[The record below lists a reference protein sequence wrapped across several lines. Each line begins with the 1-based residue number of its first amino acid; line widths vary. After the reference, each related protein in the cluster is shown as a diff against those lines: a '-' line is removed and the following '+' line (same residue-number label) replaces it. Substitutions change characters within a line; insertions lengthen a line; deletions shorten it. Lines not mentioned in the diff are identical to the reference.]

1 MSPAMTLERFAVI
14 VDAYG
19 AEPRRWPA
27 AERESASALAAS
39 DPEAAALLAEA
50 RALDAGLDALPLPAA
65 ATAGQ
70 RRTAMPA
77 PELPSRWQ
85 EFLGLLGGWKLAVP
99 AMAMALVAGLDVGM
113 RASRSDWAAVAVPE
127 TASAG
132 SSPLAATGFAESLI
146 LDLESRKP

>member
-1 MSPAMTLERFAVI
+1 MNPAMSLERLAVI

-27 AERESASALAAS
+27 AEREAALALVAGNT
-39 DPEAAALLAEA
+39 AAEALLAEA
-50 RALDAGLDALPLPAA
+50 RMLDASLDALPLPAA
-65 ATAGQ
+65 ATVA
-70 RRTAMPA
+70 RRRAAMPA
-77 PELPSRWQ
+77 PALPSRWQ

-113 RASRSDWAAVAVPE
+113 RASRSDWAAPVATDVATASSNPLAVP
-127 TASAG
+127 
-132 SSPLAATGFAESLI
+132 GFAEALI

>member
-1 MSPAMTLERFAVI
+1 MNPAMSLERLAVI

-27 AERESASALAAS
+27 AEREAALALAATA
-39 DPEAAALLAEA
+39 PEAAALLAEA
-50 RALDAGLDALPLPAA
+50 RMLDASLDALPLPAA
-65 ATAGQ
+65 ATAS
-70 RRTAMPA
+70 RRRVAMPVPA
-77 PELPSRWQ
+77 LPSRWQ

-113 RASRSDWAAVAVPE
+113 RASRSDWAAVVADAAP
-127 TASAG
+127 AS
-132 SSPLAATGFAESLI
+132 SSPLAVPGFAESLI